1 MDKKI
6 SVFEEEKNHL
16 TEVQAIINEQLLKV
30 ESDQERRKSDI
41 QDQKRYLWENVY
53 ELDPEE
59 IASNR
64 ALISEDHE
72 MYEFFEDSKRLLL
85 KLKDNSYFGRIDFIY
100 ENEDVPETL
109 YIGLGSL
116 KKSDSVDNVIYDW
129 RAPVSS
135 MFYDFDKGFAY
146 YEAPGG
152 RIEGTLVK
160 KRQLKVRKGQLEY
173 ALDSDVKIDD
183 EILQKELSSN
193 GSVKMRNIVATI
205 QREQNSIVRNQ
216 SALIMVV
223 QGVAGSG
230 KTSIALHR
238 IAYLLYQNRN
248 NLSSSEVLIISPN
261 RIFADYISNVLPEL
275 GEQNISEVSFDEIA
289 AHELDGIT
297 KYETKYQQLEYIAN
311 CDKKNNKRIKEIRFK
326 NSYAF
331 VNEMKVF
338 VSKIEG
344 EIIRFNDFKLDDYT
358 IGKEQLEDM
367 YFRVFKNYPIFER
380 LSKMAER
387 IADLYESR
395 KNVRISEA
403 SRKGIQDSIIST
415 TKYAD
420 VLDIYDLFIRK
431 MAEEYSELR
440 SNRIDRS
447 ELLYEDVFPVVL
459 MKFLLFGSVPLQ
471 FKRIKHVIVDEMQD
485 YTAAQYQLL
494 KLLFKCKMT
503 ILGDVDQVVD
513 RNEQN
518 VVDTLKAIFGE
529 DIVFVKMMKTY
540 RSSFEISE
548 FCRKIAGVDGI
559 KSFERHGEKPIIT
572 ECENSIEMIKKI
584 ESCMDDFKKNN
595 LTTQVYICK
604 TALQAEE
611 LYKTLDDTHKA
622 DCYLMNSPDDMFK
635 EGIIITNSYL
645 VKGLEFDS
653 VVIPNADNNNYVT
666 EQDKQILYIS
676 CTRALHEL
684 RMFFVGTKSKYI
696 EQALDEV

>member
-297 KYETKYQQLEYIAN
+297 KYETKYQQLEYIVN